1 MGFWAKAKSLQK
13 ASGKRLGGG
22 VENYKFV
29 KVLVL
34 SHWRLMM
41 VADTIIRMDSN
52 QNGVHRKVEI
62 ALQRGN

>member
-1 MGFWAKAKSLQK
+1 
-13 ASGKRLGGG
+13 
-22 VENYKFV
+22 
-29 KVLVL
+29 
-34 SHWRLMM
+34 MM